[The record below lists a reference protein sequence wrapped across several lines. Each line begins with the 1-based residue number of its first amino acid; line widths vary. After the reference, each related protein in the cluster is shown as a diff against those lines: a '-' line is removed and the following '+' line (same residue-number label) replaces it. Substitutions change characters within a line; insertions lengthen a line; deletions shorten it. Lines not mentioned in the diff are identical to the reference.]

1 MVERAAMNRAA
12 LAVLVVV
19 GVFPLGC
26 SSSKSAERAPPS
38 AENRAPAFYPLKVGN
53 RWTYD
58 ELAMGRVHNTWQTS
72 ISQQASPT
80 RYVQDIQLLV
90 EGKPSKPARQV
101 LEVRPRGIFDGTR
114 YVLEEPV
121 TVGKK
126 WMTVLDVSTAEK
138 FEIVSV
144 DSTVEVPAGRFS
156 GCVRVRNTITD
167 PGKVVQLT
175 EPTFCRD
182 VGMVETRI
190 SIQKPGKPDIVVSHM
205 RLLRFESDGK
215 QIFPPVLGGG

>member
-1 MVERAAMNRAA
+1 MMLVVAA
-12 LAVLVVV
+12 LAQ
-19 GVFPLGC
+19 GC
-26 SSSKSAERAPPS
+26 ASGKSAQQAPPK
-38 AENRAPAFYPLKVGN
+38 AENRAPAFYPLQVGN

-58 ELAMGRVHNTWQTS
+58 ELAMGKVHNTWQAT

-80 RYVQDIQLLV
+80 RWVQDITLV
-90 EGKPSKPARQV
+90 QEGKTPRPARQV

-121 TVGKK
+121 TLGKK
-126 WMTVLDVSTAEK
+126 WMTVLDVSTAER
-138 FEIVSV
+138 FEIVGV
-144 DSTVEVPAGRFS
+144 DEVVEVPAGRFT

-175 EPTFCRD
+175 EPVFCRD

-190 SIQKPGKPDIVVSHM
+190 RVQKPGKPDIVVSHM
-205 RLLRFESDGK
+205 RLLRFEREGR
-215 QIFPPVLGGG
+215 QVYPRVLGGG